1 MAGED
6 IYTRLRDF
14 LDKMPAGFP
23 TTPTGVELKILKK
36 LFTPEEAE
44 LTMKLKNEPEEVPV
58 IAGRTGMEESVLAEK
73 LEEMAQKGLIFR
85 VRSGDNRLYQAYQFV
100 IGIYEF
106 QVKHLDREFSELF
119 EEYLPYLGTAMMSV
133 NTRQMRV
140 IPVESSVQSE
150 SKVATYN
157 RVRELVEGQ
166 EIFCVSQC
174 ICRKEQGLLGNPCD
188 RPQEMCLG
196 FGDFAQYYIDNN
208 MGRKIDKDEA
218 LKLLDHAEKSALVLS
233 PVNTQ
238 KLEAICCCCSCCCPN
253 LKYMKMMPRP
263 ADMVQAYYQA
273 QIDPD
278 LCTGC
283 GDCIERCQI
292 DAIQEGDGVSEMVD
306 GRCIG
311 CGLCISACSTE
322 ALSLVPQTDRDAPP
336 LDMPDMLSRIA
347 RERAEL

>member
-1 MAGED
+1 MAGDD
-6 IYTRLRDF
+6 IYIQLRDF

-36 LFTPEEAE
+36 LFTPEQAD

-58 IAGRTGMEESVLAEK
+58 IAERVGMDASEMAEK

-85 VRSGDNRLYQAYQFV
+85 VRSGDKRLYQAYQFV

-106 QVKHLDREFSELF
+106 QLKNLDREFCELF

-150 SKVATYN
+150 AKVATYN

-174 ICRKEQGLLGNPCD
+174 ICRKEQELLGNPCD
-188 RPQEMCLG
+188 RPQEICLG
-196 FGDFAQYYIDNN
+196 FGDFAQYYIDNS
-208 MGRKIDKDEA
+208 MGRKIDKEEA
-218 LKLLDHAEKSALVLS
+218 LKLLDHAEKSALVLA

-238 KLEAICCCCSCCCPN
+238 KLEAICCCCPCCCPN
-253 LKYMKMMPRP
+253 LKYTKMMPRP

-273 QIDPD
+273 RIDPD

-292 DAIQEGDGVSEMVD
+292 DAIQEGDGISEMVD

-311 CGLCISACSTE
+311 CGLCVSTCPTE
-322 ALSLVPQTDRDAPP
+322 AISLVPRSDRDAPP
-336 LDMPDMLSRIA
+336 LDMPDMLNRIA